1 MTDGPGPAGPDELR
15 GPEWEGWESAQH
27 FAPVIAPSAPIAL
40 SARAQG
46 RPGRVAMIMAIW
58 VIAISVVWSVL
69 VGHFGTTVYH
79 YNDVT
84 SQSVHVGFNAQP
96 NLVATGI
103 QILLGSVFG
112 IWALVQGIIATAT
125 NRGRKFGVVAIVLSG
140 AAPILSVII
149 WTIVGVIAG
158 TSVNL

>member
-1 MTDGPGPAGPDELR
+1 
-15 GPEWEGWESAQH
+15 
-27 FAPVIAPSAPIAL
+27 
-40 SARAQG
+40 
-46 RPGRVAMIMAIW
+46 MITAIW

-112 IWALVQGIIATAT
+112 IWALAQGIIATAT

-149 WTIVGVIAG
+149 WTLVGVIAG